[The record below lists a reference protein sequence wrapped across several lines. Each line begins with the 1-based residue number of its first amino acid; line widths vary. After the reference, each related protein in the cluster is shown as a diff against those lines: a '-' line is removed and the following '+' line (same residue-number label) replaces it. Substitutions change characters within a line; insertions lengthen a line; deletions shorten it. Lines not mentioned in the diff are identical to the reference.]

1 MRFLALSEY
10 EQSLCNLNQLSKRK
24 YLGANEKDHRCM
36 KIGKKDPSGSQET

>member
-24 YLGANEKDHRCM
+24 YLGANEKDHRCV
-36 KIGKKDPSGSQET
+36 KIRKKGPSGSQET

>member
-36 KIGKKDPSGSQET
+36 KIRKKGPLGSQET